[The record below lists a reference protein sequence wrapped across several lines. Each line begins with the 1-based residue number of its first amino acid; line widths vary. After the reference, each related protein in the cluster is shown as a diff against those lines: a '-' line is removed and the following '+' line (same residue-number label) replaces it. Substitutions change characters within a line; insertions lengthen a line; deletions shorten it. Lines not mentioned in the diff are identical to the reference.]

1 MYDNETLLPISALQ
15 HIVFC
20 PRQCALI
27 HVEKLWV
34 ENLLTYQGRELH
46 KNVHKLGHEKRRD
59 KCKEKAMQIASYQ
72 YGIFGEADVVEFY
85 KGGRVRIV
93 EHKRGAPKNHNA
105 DKVQLL
111 AQALCLEEMLNVKI
125 EYGFLFYNKIKRREK
140 VFFDDSLRSITT
152 KAIDDFRSMI
162 QNKYTPKG
170 SYSQSCKSCS
180 FFDICKPKIFG
191 KKSMAEYIKRNAL

>member
-1 MYDNETLLPISALQ
+1 MYSDETLLPISALQ

-59 KCKEKAMQIASYQ
+59 KRKDKAMQIVSYK
-72 YGIFGEADVVEFY
+72 YGIFGEADIVEFG
-85 KGGRVRIV
+85 KGGSVRIV
-93 EHKRGAPKNHNA
+93 EHKRGSPKNHNA

-111 AQALCLEEMLNVKI
+111 AQALCLEEMLDI
-125 EYGFLFYNKIKRREK
+125 SITHGFLFYNKIKRREK
-140 VFFDDSLRSITT
+140 VIFDDSLRDITI
-152 KAIDDFRSMI
+152 KAIEDFRYMI
-162 QNKYTPKG
+162 ANKYTPKG
-170 SYSQSCKSCS
+170 KYSPSCKSCS
-180 FFDICKPKIFG
+180 FFDICKPKIFEQ
-191 KKSMAEYIKRNAL
+191 KSVAAYIRRNAL